1 LAQPREI
8 EEDLPSENEEVVI
21 NDEEIKFK
29 PHHDEVVTT
38 GYKQA
43 QEHRE

>member
-21 NDEEIKFK
+21 NDEIKFK